1 MSAELREANKE
12 LVRKYID
19 GINAWDFDGMAE
31 MLADDF
37 VFEQPF
43 AAPGMQKRYEGP
55 KALLDFQRSVSNMIV
70 TENLHDLWLDTLHSD
85 PGEVLAT
92 YKSDM
97 EMVDDSLRYA
107 NDYICRF
114 SVRDGKITRFFEY
127 YDTGRLITGFGGTID
142 APEIK

>member
-1 MSAELREANKE
+1 MSVELREANKQ
-12 LVRKYID
+12 LVRDYIE
-19 GINAWDFDGMAE
+19 GINRWDFDAMRE

-55 KALLDFQRSVSNMIV
+55 DALLNFQRRVSKMII
-70 TENLHDLWLDTLHSD
+70 TENLHDVWLDTLYSD
-85 PGEVLAT
+85 PGEVIAT

-97 EMVDDSLRYA
+97 EMADKSLRYA

-114 SVRDGKITRFFEY
+114 TVRDGKLTRFLEY

-142 APEIK
+142 APEIR